1 MKERKRNDGRKQE
14 FPTVNMPHYDAPVG
28 DPPVPNRAFTEMR
41 LENGIDI
48 LSEPEKAQLYRSDL
62 QG

>member
-1 MKERKRNDGRKQE
+1 MKERKRSEEQIKE
-14 FPTVNMPHYDAPVG
+14 FPSVNTPHYDAPVG

-48 LSEPEKAQLYRSDL
+48 LSEAEKAQIYRNETEI
-62 QG
+62 